1 MSISPLYDSLKKDI
15 DSRDL
20 SLEHRDELVQNIK
33 LLDEKG
39 SELMFIIIKLFE
51 MEHNPDATT
60 GLPLDCKFVAKEYR
74 FDLEKLPFKL
84 KHILFKFG
92 HMYVKNMVE
101 ENIISTERKILNV

>member
-39 SELMFIIIKLFE
+39 IPNCLFIDQNSTACFSLQSVGVYKCGCQ
-51 MEHNPDATT
+51 N
-60 GLPLDCKFVAKEYR
+60 GKGKPLGFHTS
-74 FDLEKLPFKL
+74 PFP
-84 KHILFKFG
+84 
-92 HMYVKNMVE
+92 
-101 ENIISTERKILNV
+101 